1 MAGVL
6 WICRHKQGGCSGRV
20 NKSGE
25 GSGDGWMSEWAVCM
39 RILIDLRSSKVF
51 RSAALYKLT
60 LVQRFV
66 PQYFF
71 SERINIKSDW
81 WRCRC

>member
-1 MAGVL
+1 
-6 WICRHKQGGCSGRV
+6 
-20 NKSGE
+20 
-25 GSGDGWMSEWAVCM
+25 MSEWAVCM

-71 SERINIKSDW
+71 SEESQQRPVVSLQMLISVSDVLPGGAL
-81 WRCRC
+81 